1 MSSLNGGW
9 VSFSGDARIELAAGL
24 LATAG
29 GAAFVGFRLRRTI
42 QATRPAASVV
52 VLMFSLWVISLVAFV
67 VGLAIY
73 IKQFLHDY
81 PHIHSGVTDPI
92 TPVTFLAA
100 VVLFGI
106 IMTRS
111 GYRYQTRLGGAVVGA
126 MAAPMIFE
134 LPFDLIVLARTYP
147 PLFPDPTFYR
157 AIFFTP
163 LFLVE
168 ITTMWLLTLSPMVR
182 VRRSTFFCFALM
194 LAVFGI
200 WALSGFGYPNA
211 ALPITMN
218 VISKILAF
226 ITALTL
232 FMPDRLRDW
241 RKDGPG
247 PEQAQQPAPGR
258 DQIPPPVM
266 AAPPPVMAVPPPVM
280 AAPLPVMAAPPP
292 VMAAPVLS
300 VRDVSVP
307 NGQATTVPHGEDATV
322 PHGTITDGTAIKVAG
337 LRKSFGEKEAV
348 AGIDLEI
355 AAGSFAGLV
364 GPNGAGKTTSLSM
377 MTGLLRPD
385 AGQILINGLD
395 VWADPPAAKAI
406 IGVVPAEARLFERLS
421 GEELLEY
428 AGRLRGLPVAE
439 ARSRAAQ
446 LLDVLDL
453 TADAKRLVADYST
466 GMRKKAALG
475 CALIHNP
482 SVLFLDEPLEGV
494 DPVSADAIRRML
506 TNYVGSGST
515 VLFSSHVMELVEQV
529 CDHVSIISEGH
540 IVASGTTEQVRG
552 GKTLQRA
559 FVDLVGSKASEE
571 GLSWL
576 GSSSS

>member
-1 MSSLNGGW
+1 MSLNGGW
-9 VSFSGDARIELAAGL
+9 VSYGGDARIELAAGL
-24 LATAG
+24 LAAAG
-29 GAAFVGFRLRRTI
+29 CAAFAGFRLRRTI
-42 QATRPAASVV
+42 RATRPPTSVV
-52 VLMFSLWVISLVAFV
+52 VLMFSLWGISLVAF
-67 VGLAIY
+67 LAGFTVY
-73 IKQFLHDY
+73 IKQYLHDY
-81 PHIHSGVTDPI
+81 PNIGPGVTDPI
-92 TPVTFLAA
+92 TPVTLLAA
-100 VVLFGI
+100 VAVFGI
-106 IMTRS
+106 IMTRT
-111 GYRYQTRLGGAVVGA
+111 GYRFRTRLGGAVVGA

-134 LPFDLIVLARTYP
+134 LPFDLIVMARTYP
-147 PLFPDPTFYR
+147 PLLPDPAFYR
-157 AIFFTP
+157 AVFFTP
-163 LFLVE
+163 LFLIE
-168 ITTMWLLTLSPMVR
+168 ITTLWLLTLSPMVR
-182 VRRSTFFCFALM
+182 LRRSTFFWFALM
-194 LAVFGI
+194 LGVFGI
-200 WALSGFGYPNA
+200 WALSGYGYPNA

-226 ITALTL
+226 VAALTL
-232 FMPDRLRDW
+232 FLPGRLRDW
-241 RKDGPG
+241 RTDGPG
-247 PEQAQQPAPGR
+247 REQAQQLAPR
-258 DQIPPPVM
+258 REQIPRPVM
-266 AAPPPVMAVPPPVM
+266 AAPPPVVVSRRDPIQPSLSTTHPAKEAVM
-280 AAPLPVMAAPPP
+280 
-292 VMAAPVLS
+292 
-300 VRDVSVP
+300 
-307 NGQATTVPHGEDATV
+307 GEA
-322 PHGTITDGTAIKVAG
+322 AIKVLG

-348 AGIDLEI
+348 AGMDLEI

-406 IGVVPAEARLFERLS
+406 IGVVPAEARLFDRLS

-428 AGRLRGLPVAE
+428 TGRLRGLPAAE
-439 ARSRAAQ
+439 ARSRTAQ

-494 DPVSADAIRRML
+494 DPVSAEAIRRML

-529 CDHVSIISEGH
+529 CDHVSIISQGH
-540 IVASGTTEQVRG
+540 IVASGPTEQVRG
-552 GKTLQRA
+552 GETLQRA
-559 FVDLVGSKASEE
+559 FIDLVGSKASEE